1 MKSINIDILG
11 NALFYETAKPFLLE
25 SSAASIV
32 QIATI
37 TAIEHHD
44 VPITPSYG
52 DESGCDS
59 YDLSPCSDMGSR
71 WD

>member
-11 NALFYETAKPFLLE
+11 NALFYETAKPFLLD

-44 VPITPSYG
+44 VR
-52 DESGCDS
+52 
-59 YDLSPCSDMGSR
+59 SPLVTER
-71 WD
+71 RRLLRFV